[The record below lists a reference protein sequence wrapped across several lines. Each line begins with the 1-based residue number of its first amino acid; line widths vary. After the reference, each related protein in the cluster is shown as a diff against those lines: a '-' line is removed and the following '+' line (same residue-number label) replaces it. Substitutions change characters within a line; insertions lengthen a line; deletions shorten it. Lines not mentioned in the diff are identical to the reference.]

1 MQCYTVE
8 INEIKT
14 VSNVGG
20 YNYKVIPGLQITVNT
35 EVGGV
40 YAIHFVASINPTADS
55 EIYAMPA
62 LDGTRLRSSVVS
74 NVKANSYTNLACLST
89 FTATSSSHSIAGWCG
104 TSGAASI
111 GAKILTGSRI
121 LVYRIG

>member
-1 MQCYTVE
+1 MQCYSVE
-8 INEIKT
+8 IDEIKT

-20 YNYKVIPGLQITVNT
+20 YNYKAIPGLQITVST

-40 YAIHFVASINPTADS
+40 YAIHFVASINPTTDS

-62 LDGTRLRSSVVS
+62 LDGTRLRSSAVS

-89 FTATSSSHSIAGWCG
+89 FTATSSSHSITGLCG

-111 GAKILTGSRI
+111 GAKVLTGSRI